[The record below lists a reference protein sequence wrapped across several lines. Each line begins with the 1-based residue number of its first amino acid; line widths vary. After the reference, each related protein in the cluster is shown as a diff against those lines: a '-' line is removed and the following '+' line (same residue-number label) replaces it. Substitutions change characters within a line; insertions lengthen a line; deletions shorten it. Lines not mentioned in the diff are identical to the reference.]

1 MTDPVVEEPAA
12 AEIETTDLGDAG
24 KKAIAA
30 ERRRADTFEKELK
43 ALRLDAETRANAE
56 LSELERFKKENEELR
71 NSKTASDLESIRYS
85 VALEKGLP
93 AALAARLQGNDRDS
107 FSTDADNLL
116 QLVGTPQSA
125 PRPDPS
131 QGPHS
136 DAGTLSPAQQLAD
149 VIRTARG

>member
-1 MTDPVVEEPAA
+1 MTDVVTEDAP
-12 AEIETTDLGDAG
+12 TTDTESVDLGDAG

-30 ERRRADTFEKELK
+30 ERRRADTLEKELK

-71 NSKTASDLESIRYS
+71 NSKTASELESIRYS

-93 AALAARLQGNDRDS
+93 AALAARLQGTDRDS

-116 QLVGTPQSA
+116 QLVGSTA
-125 PRPDPS
+125 TTPRPDPS
-131 QGPHS
+131 QGPHA

-149 VIRTARG
+149 VIRSARG